1 MKSQPAEVVSLE
13 SSLSELRDPTQYVGL
28 KNLGATF
35 YVNSLIQMWF
45 HNEDMRYAIYVI
57 LHWIYTTLYINKFND
72 NRRIIYKWDITED
85 PEEKEALYQTKKAGL
100 PYHPAT
106 AVGQLQYIFA
116 MMQFGNRSL
125 LDPINLAVALSLDT
139 RTQQDAQEFSK
150 LLLCHIEGKLGQNSE
165 LKKMLQRLTQGKY
178 SYINWWVFWS
188 GKQMRIVLN
197 DDDADDLDDE
207 NMVGHV
213 VRYDDWRDQLIWQR
227 EMTS

>member
-28 KNLGATF
+28 KNLGATC

-45 HNEDMRYAIYVI
+45 HNEDMRYVVYIT
-57 LHWIYTTLYINKFND
+57 LHYLVNLYALSYIDKCNG

-100 PYHPAT
+100 PYHPVT
-106 AVGQLQYIFA
+106 AVGQLQYLFA

-150 LLLCHIEGKLGQNSE
+150 LLLCHIEGKLGQNAE
-165 LKKMLQRLTQGKY
+165 LKKMLQRLSQGKY
-178 SYINWWVFWS
+178 SYINWWVF
-188 GKQMRIVLN
+188 
-197 DDDADDLDDE
+197 
-207 NMVGHV
+207 
-213 VRYDDWRDQLIWQR
+213 
-227 EMTS
+227 